1 VAAVASLPADRWPG
15 PLLGD
20 RAVADTTTLDV
31 VLSLFRPS
39 GEFDGWVLPRASIAC
54 VWVLEREMASV
65 AAHGHLSAGAR

>member
-1 VAAVASLPADRWPG
+1 MSTTRERLSVIRVRDY
-15 PLLGD
+15 
-20 RAVADTTTLDV
+20 VADTTTLDV